1 MGLFDIFK
9 RKKKNEQEE
18 AVQDK
23 LIQENKAE
31 NGEESGVGEDVTAET
46 DLTND
51 TAVELETE
59 TAEPETGLADT
70 DDEVFAVEKTAAET
84 ETAEAAETEI
94 IAETASVMPE
104 AEDGVA
110 ENDDSMDEAEEIPAE
125 QETEEAPADE
135 STDGYVIDENDGS
148 EEDCE
153 KFVEKPKEKLGFFGR
168 LKLGLKKTR
177 DDFGGKMAS
186 VFTFGRTTLCPAST
200 LFSADFP
207 ALTKIFTKIWKKP
220 SFVPMSACG
229 LLWNWQTDCVTVK
242 KPIKSRTPK
251 FCRRLWKKKLKAFC
265 WQKAKNRTKSKL
277 KTAS

>member
-186 VFTFGRTTLCPAST
+186 VFTFGRKIDEDFYEDLEETLIRSDVGVRTAME
-200 LFSADFP
+200 LAD
-207 ALTKIFTKIWKKP
+207 
-220 SFVPMSACG
+220 
-229 LLWNWQTDCVTVK
+229 
-242 KPIKSRTPK
+242 
-251 FCRRLWKKKLKAFC
+251 RLRDR
-265 WQKAKNRTKSKL
+265 QKADKIKDTQVLQKALEAYPGRTE
-277 KTAS
+277 